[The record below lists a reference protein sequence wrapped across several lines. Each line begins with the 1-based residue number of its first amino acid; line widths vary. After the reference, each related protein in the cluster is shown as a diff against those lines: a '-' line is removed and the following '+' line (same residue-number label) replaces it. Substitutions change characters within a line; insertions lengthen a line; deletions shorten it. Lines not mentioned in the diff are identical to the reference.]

1 MSFVAHRN
9 VTKYNQISANVNM
22 TTIALLPI
30 NCLCIAMSVL
40 LFRTHRRNVTLYVEI
55 FEPIFRKYLNPQ
67 INCQTSKFQI
77 YNWYCVVVPVIMIQA
92 VKQLR
97 VDRRRKIGSILRKQV
112 VGEEG
117 TEYYFTLLKNQWQQ
131 SHESRPGQYEAT
143 ALEETAS

>member
-1 MSFVAHRN
+1 MNRDALCFLRS
-9 VTKYNQISANVNM
+9 
-22 TTIALLPI
+22 TTITQSVIIFLYPI
-30 NCLCIAMSVL
+30 LITAVRLTFYYTPKILNK
-40 LFRTHRRNVTLYVEI
+40 TLANLAY
-55 FEPIFRKYLNPQ
+55 
-67 INCQTSKFQI
+67 I

-131 SHESRPGQYEAT
+131 SHESR
-143 ALEETAS
+143 